1 MSPVRV
7 VSRPAFPLY
16 SVRRVN
22 YFVFPSLLHHPATAF
37 FRVATVADSSVVTT
51 ETHPEF
57 ASRDTIAVAAGIF
70 FRKPIE
76 AMPYSIFHHE
86 FSDVIPC

>member
-1 MSPVRV
+1 
-7 VSRPAFPLY
+7 
-16 SVRRVN
+16 
-22 YFVFPSLLHHPATAF
+22 
-37 FRVATVADSSVVTT
+37 VVTT

-70 FRKPIE
+70 SREPIE

-86 FSDVIPC
+86 FSDVIPCYHHYAANRDNIAKSKYDGFSIGVHFVDFVINKFQDEKRWYP